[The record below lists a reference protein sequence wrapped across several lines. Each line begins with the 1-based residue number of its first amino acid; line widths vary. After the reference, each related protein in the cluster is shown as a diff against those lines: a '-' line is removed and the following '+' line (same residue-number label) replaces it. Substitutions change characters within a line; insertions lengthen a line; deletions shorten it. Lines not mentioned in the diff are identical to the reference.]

1 MIEAYIVSLN
11 DVRFTGL
18 NVRNKPSL
26 NADVTRVFEDG
37 RRVNIKAKFENE
49 GEEWG
54 LINSSKKNAPKE
66 YVMMKYLT
74 HCTENAYNGQ

>member
-11 DVRFTGL
+11 GFTGL
-18 NVRNKPSL
+18 NVRNNPSL